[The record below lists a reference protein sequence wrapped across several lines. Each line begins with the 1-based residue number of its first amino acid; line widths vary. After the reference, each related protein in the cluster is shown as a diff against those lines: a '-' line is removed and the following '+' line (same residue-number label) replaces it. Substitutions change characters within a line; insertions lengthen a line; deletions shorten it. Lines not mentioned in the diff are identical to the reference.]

1 MSLFLERKPADLSA
15 IPANFQQNL
24 AATAP
29 LPMKMMAARGMLP
42 LAPAQGLTALYAL
55 SFDADPQI
63 VETTR
68 KSLRDMPVDILLPVL
83 KAEKHAGILD
93 WAADVRMDFLPLEAV
108 TTNSFTDALTIARI
122 VRHAESRLIEVVAT
136 NQVRLL
142 ASPIIIEQMYL
153 NANARASTID
163 RVIELAQRNNI
174 DLSGIPGLG
183 DAIRSGQDIFSGGLD
198 ADQFDAIVQ
207 TEAQRGEMQ
216 EMLAEGDED
225 PEEVREEEEDEVYRS
240 LDAKI
245 SAMSIAQKVR
255 MATIGSR
262 EAVHKLVRDANK
274 LVHMAAVRSPRATYV
289 DAKSW
294 AMNKSMP
301 DGVISYIAH
310 HRDWSGKYDVMKAL
324 VENPKTPLGETLGY
338 LTRLRT
344 NDLKI
349 LMGSRAVPMQ
359 VARQA
364 KILYTKRTSSTGK

>member
-1 MSLFLERKPADLSA
+1 MSLILERKPADLSA
-15 IPANFQQNL
+15 IPVNFQQNL
-24 AATAP
+24 APTAP
-29 LPMKMMAARGMLP
+29 TPMRMMAARGMLP
-42 LAPAQGLTALYAL
+42 LAPGQVLTALYAL
-55 SFDADPQI
+55 SFDVDPQI
-63 VETTR
+63 VEATR
-68 KSLRDMPVDILLPVL
+68 KSLRDMPPDILLPVL
-83 KAEKHAGILD
+83 KAEKHVGVLD
-93 WAADVRMDFLPLEAV
+93 WAADLRMDFLSLEAV

-142 ASPIIIEQMYL
+142 ASPVIIEQMYL
-153 NANARASTID
+153 NPNARASTID
-163 RVIELAQRNNI
+163 RVIELAQRNNV

-216 EMLAEGDED
+216 EMLAEGDD
-225 PEEVREEEEDEVYRS
+225 PEEVKEEEDEVYRS

-349 LMGSRAVPMQ
+349 LMSSRAVPMQ

>member
-1 MSLFLERKPADLSA
+1 MSLILERKPADLSA
-15 IPANFQQNL
+15 IPVNFQQNL
-24 AATAP
+24 APTAP
-29 LPMKMMAARGMLP
+29 TPMRMMAARGMLP
-42 LAPAQGLTALYAL
+42 LAPGQVLTALYAL

-63 VETTR
+63 VEATR
-68 KSLRDMPVDILLPVL
+68 KSLRDMPPDILLPVL
-83 KAEKHAGILD
+83 KAEKHTGVLD
-93 WAADVRMDFLPLEAV
+93 WAADLRMDFLCLEAV
-108 TTNSFTDALTIARI
+108 TTNSSTDAITIARI

-142 ASPIIIEQMYL
+142 ASPVIIEQMYL
-153 NANARASTID
+153 NPNARASTID
-163 RVIELAQRNNI
+163 RVIELAQRNNV

-216 EMLAEGDED
+216 EMLAEGDD
-225 PEEVREEEEDEVYRS
+225 PEEVKEEEDEVYKS

-349 LMGSRAVPMQ
+349 LMSSRAVPMQ